1 MVKEEQ
7 QRILYRDALTAE
19 TSSVRHG
26 KRDPI
31 ALFSQ
36 REDTGGKLMGK
47 YHLLGS
53 TEGPRL
59 QWQGRP
65 FGMLLYHFG
74 TKPSGKTPKM
84 QRGKLYRAQNR
95 QDEVR
100 FDLKG
105 PVSSVLGDCE
115 ASQTARC

>member
-1 MVKEEQ
+1 
-7 QRILYRDALTAE
+7 
-19 TSSVRHG
+19 
-26 KRDPI
+26 
-31 ALFSQ
+31 
-36 REDTGGKLMGK
+36 MGK
-47 YHLLGS
+47 YHLLGRVLALS
-53 TEGPRL
+53 GRATS
-59 QWQGRP
+59 QHTRP